1 MDDDGM
7 RMNGFESMG
16 HRGLM
21 MSGQAWDE
29 ELKKEWLWYLIWET
43 L

>member
-16 HRGLM
+16 HRGAYGVLGRLGM
-21 MSGQAWDE
+21 RNSKRNGFG
-29 ELKKEWLWYLIWET
+29 T
-43 L
+43 